1 MRIHEFLSGF
11 QICILI
17 VPTSYDSFA
26 TVVTQQNGDYN
37 NKSVLSPYAIYIPCA
52 THTLSLVWGSA
63 VDCCLINVNFFQPFS
78 KSKVFAAST
87 HRWAVIKQHAV
98 SVDCA

>member
-1 MRIHEFLSGF
+1 MIRVKKCCKTEYCEMRIHEFLSGF

-37 NKSVLSPYAIYIPCA
+37 KFRIWPINFSSVS
-52 THTLSLVWGSA
+52 TS
-63 VDCCLINVNFFQPFS
+63 FFEVVFTYWPLKEVCGQPL
-78 KSKVFAAST
+78 
-87 HRWAVIKQHAV
+87 
-98 SVDCA
+98 